1 MPARVSPTEA
11 VRAEI
16 DGLFGSGRDVGE
28 ILEEVVRL
36 SARLVLQQ
44 VLEEEV
50 ASWLGRDWNCR
61 TAGER
66 AGQRNGFSDL
76 AVKSTA
82 GPISLKRPELR
93 NTAEAFASQ
102 LLGKGVVR
110 SEPLEA
116 LVISGWVRGLSD
128 RGIEALLSEAL
139 GPEAALSRST
149 ASRICARL
157 RDDFEAFRHR
167 DLTDIELDY
176 LFVDGSHFKMHD
188 GSKAEPVLVAYGV
201 TTLGQPVLL
210 AVEPGGRESHDAW
223 AGFLD
228 DLTARGLR
236 PPLSVI
242 SDGAAGLIGAVETH
256 MASALRQRCLIHR
269 CRNILA
275 KVPAER
281 SDELKEAFWAI
292 FALPEDIEAG
302 TQAVA
307 AAQANIDAFA
317 RRHEREFPAAVK
329 CLLADRQALT
339 AYLRFP
345 PAHWKRTRHTNLI
358 ERTFGETRRRVKAIG
373 RLPGEASCL
382 TLVWAVL
389 DRASH
394 GWRGLTYTPAVAR
407 HLAELRH
414 RLHQPTHTDHEP
426 LAAVTQAAQH
436 HHPNLRPT
444 PPLHQT

>member
-16 DGLFGSGRDVGE
+16 DELFGSGRDIAEV
-28 ILEEVVRL
+28 LEEVMRL

-50 ASWLGRDWNCR
+50 TSWLGRDWNCR
-61 TAGER
+61 AGGER
-66 AGQRNGFSDL
+66 AGHRNGFGDL
-76 AVKSTA
+76 TVKTTA
-82 GPISLKRPELR
+82 GPIGLKRPKLR

-128 RGIEALLSEAL
+128 RDIEALLAEAL

-167 DLTDIELDY
+167 DLTDVELDY
-176 LFVDGSHFKMHD
+176 LFVDGSCFKMHD
-188 GSKAEPVLVAYGV
+188 GSRAEPVLVAYGI
-201 TTLGQPVLL
+201 TTVGQPVLL
-210 AVEPGGRESHDAW
+210 AVEPAGSESHDAW
-223 AGFLD
+223 AGFLE
-228 DLTARGLR
+228 DLTHRGLR
-236 PPLSVI
+236 PPLLVI
-242 SDGAAGLIGAVETH
+242 SDGAAGLIGAVETT
-256 MASALRQRCLIHR
+256 MAPALRQRCLIHR
-269 CRNILA
+269 ARNVLA
-275 KVPAER
+275 KVPAEH
-281 SDELKEAFWAI
+281 SDDLKAAFWAI
-292 FALPEDIEAG
+292 FNLPEDIEAG
-302 TQAVA
+302 EAAVR
-307 AAQANIDAFA
+307 AAQAGIDAFA
-317 RRHEREFPAAVK
+317 RRYEREFPAAAK

-345 PAHWKRTRHTNLI
+345 PQHWKRIRHTNLI
-358 ERTFGETRRRVKAIG
+358 ERTFGETRRRVKVIG

-389 DRASH
+389 DRASR
-394 GWRGLTYTPAVAR
+394 GWRGLTYTPAITR

-414 RLHQPTHTDHEP
+414 RLHQPDNHQP
-426 LAAVTQAAQH
+426 LTAVTQAA
-436 HHPNLRPT
+436 
-444 PPLHQT
+444 